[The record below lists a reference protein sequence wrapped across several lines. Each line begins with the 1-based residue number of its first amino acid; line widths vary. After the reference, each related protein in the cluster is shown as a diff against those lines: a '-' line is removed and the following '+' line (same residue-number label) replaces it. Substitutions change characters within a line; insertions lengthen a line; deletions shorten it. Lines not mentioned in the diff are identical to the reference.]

1 MRSRVGLQVWNTQ
14 KLVLLI
20 LERPAGTS
28 LVVQGLRLQAPNAA
42 DLGLTPGQ
50 KTRSHIAATKSLHAA
65 SQIPHASTKT
75 QLSERKEGRKEIKA
89 GKGHCRGL
97 QRKRG

>member
-1 MRSRVGLQVWNTQ
+1 M
-14 KLVLLI
+14 
-20 LERPAGTS
+20 
-28 LVVQGLRLQAPNAA
+28 VQGLRLQAPNAA